1 MPTPRAR
8 LGSLRAPPTR
18 PDHAAASSTAAAA
31 CLPPR
36 RRRRSPP
43 RRRPPPPP
51 AVALTKTKK
60 KGLPHKEG
68 QIAAA
73 RAAADE
79 FPSAYVFEY
88 RNFRNARFKELRE
101 SLRDSSRFVLGSN
114 ALLRKALGKDAA
126 EEARPGLAAL
136 AARLVG
142 HRGLLFTRLPRAEAQ
157 AAVAAF
163 GALEYARAG
172 SRAGADFVLPSG
184 PLLQGGAPV
193 AHTLEPSLR
202 AHGLPT
208 RLNKGVVELA
218 GDDYVVCRAGD
229 VLKPSQAALL
239 RVFDQRQADFR
250 LRLVAAWA
258 AAGGGAV
265 EELAGDEEL
274 AAWAGAAGGGGE
286 SE

>member
-1 MPTPRAR
+1 VRANPT
-8 LGSLRAPPTR
+8 RAPQLTTCAADAPCPR
-18 PDHAAASSTAAAA
+18 RAAASST
-31 CLPPR
+31 R
-36 RRRRSPP
+36 RRLPATPP
-43 RRRPPPPP
+43 LTAPPPPPPPPPP

-79 FPSAYVFEY
+79 FPAAYVFEY

-142 HRGLLFTRLPRAEAQ
+142 HRGLLFTRLARAEAE

-184 PLLQGGAPV
+184 PLLQNGAPV

-208 RLNKGVVELA
+208 RLIKGVVELA
-218 GDDYVVCRAGD
+218 GDDFVVCRAGD
-229 VLKPSQAALL
+229 VLKPAQAALL

-258 AAGGGAV
+258 ADGSGAV
-265 EELAGDEEL
+265 EELAGDAEL
-274 AAWAGAAGGGGE
+274 AAWAGAAGGDE
-286 SE
+286 RE